1 MASGPSKQDLEMYW
15 QSSRQYFDELAAYYK
30 QADPEYYRTYMEPF
44 YTNPLN
50 SVSNSGSKGGSGAA
64 KLLIVLVVFF
74 LILGIGGVAA
84 YFVISKYSTE
94 ETESIDVPFKKDKKS
109 DQKDKSVTKEK
120 DDTKIPESDDSNKD
134 DETSLSS
141 DDHFIIGSKKI
152 GEKEYD
158 KAEYHLKQ
166 VKPGTQYYEQSK
178 QLLESLKFLRKY
190 DK

>member
-1 MASGPSKQDLEMYW
+1 MASGPSKQELEMYW

-30 QADPEYYRTYMEPF
+30 QADPEYYRTNIQPF

-50 SVSNSGSKGGSGAA
+50 SASNSGTKGGSGAA
-64 KLLIVLVVFF
+64 KLLIVVVVFF
-74 LILGIGGVAA
+74 FILGIGGVAA
-84 YFVISKYSTE
+84 YFVISKYSTK
-94 ETESIDVPFKKDKKS
+94 ETESIDFPFKEDQKS

-120 DDTKIPESDDSNKD
+120 EDSKTPENDDSNKD

-152 GEKEYD
+152 GEKDYD